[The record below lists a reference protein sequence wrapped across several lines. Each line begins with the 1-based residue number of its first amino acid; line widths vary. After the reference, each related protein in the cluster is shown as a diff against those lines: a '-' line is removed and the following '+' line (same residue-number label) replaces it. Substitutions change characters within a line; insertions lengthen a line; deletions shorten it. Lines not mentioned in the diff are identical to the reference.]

1 MDKNIF
7 SIAKRI
13 AEYLSGNE
21 DIEGKQEL
29 EEWRKEYRNE
39 SLLQKITGDSRR
51 RLEQRRYDDFPC
63 QQGVGT
69 IAGKT
74 FADTPQAVIQTTVGL
89 CCSGCFVF
97 WIGFLPP
104 DAGRRKREYTFLC
117 CDGQY

>member
-39 SLLQKITGDSRR
+39 LTAKNNRG
-51 RLEQRRYDDFPC
+51 
-63 QQGVGT
+63 
-69 IAGKT
+69 
-74 FADTPQAVIQTTVGL
+74 
-89 CCSGCFVF
+89 
-97 WIGFLPP
+97 
-104 DAGRRKREYTFLC
+104 
-117 CDGQY
+117 

>member
-39 SLLQKITGDSRR
+39 SLLQKITGDGWNRGVMMIFR
-51 RLEQRRYDDFPC
+51 VNRGGNNCRQNVCGYAAGGYTDDC
-63 QQGVGT
+63 RV
-69 IAGKT
+69 
-74 FADTPQAVIQTTVGL
+74 VLLWLL
-89 CCSGCFVF
+89 C
-97 WIGFLPP
+97 FL
-104 DAGRRKREYTFLC
+104 DWLSSS
-117 CDGQY
+117 

>member
-1 MDKNIF
+1 MDKDIF

-63 QQGVGT
+63 QQGWEQLQEKRLR
-69 IAGKT
+69 I
-74 FADTPQAVIQTTVGL
+74 
-89 CCSGCFVF
+89 
-97 WIGFLPP
+97 
-104 DAGRRKREYTFLC
+104 RRRRL
-117 CDGQY
+117 